1 MYKLLLQAELQED
14 ENEESLLEATATLE
28 DGRLF

>member
-1 MYKLLLQAELQED
+1 MCKLLLQAELQED
-14 ENEESLLEATATLE
+14 ESEESLLEATATLE